1 MNIILCMLC
10 ALVTQVYATLRSFV
24 DDCYCMFLVCLYSSQ
39 MLCLKCESRILEWLW
54 GSWASGDSKS
64 WYVGHCPSSPI
75 GFTDCFGLCDCTGQ
89 GTETCL
95 WLEQNFPYT
104 MVWEAVSLN
113 FWFFS
118 VVVMSCSFLRN
129 YFLEYGFYFL
139 WLSVS
144 LLDRVDV
151 SVLPLAFQKNEEK
164 RAQAFCVIM

>member
-1 MNIILCMLC
+1 MLHSEVLWMTATAC
-10 ALVTQVYATLRSFV
+10 FWCVCIPPRCYAWNVNL
-24 DDCYCMFLVCLYSSQ
+24 
-39 MLCLKCESRILEWLW
+39 ESWNGCGEV
-54 GSWASGDSKS
+54 WASGDSKS
-64 WYVGHCPSSPI
+64 WYVGYCPSSPI

-151 SVLPLAFQKNEEK
+151 SVLPHAFQKNEEK